1 MQSEAR
7 AGVGSG
13 RPAQIQESGA
23 GVGSGRPAPIQKAAV
38 IGAGV
43 MGSGI
48 AAQIANAGF
57 FVHLLD
63 IVPDGAED
71 RSVLAKEALK
81 KAAKADPA
89 PFMSKRAMKLV
100 EPGNLEDDLDKLKD
114 VDWIVEVVVE
124 NLEIKQALYR
134 KIAEV
139 KKPGAIVSSNTST
152 LPLAKLTEGL
162 PESLV
167 SDFLITHF
175 FNPPRYL
182 RLLEVV
188 AGPTTNQ
195 STLEA
200 VASFGDK
207 MLGKTVIRCKDTPG
221 FVGNRIGVYWMQ
233 AAFTEAFA
241 MNLPIEEADAA
252 MGRPLGIPKT
262 GIFGLADLVGID
274 LLPYVAGSLRQ
285 ALPSADG
292 FHAIDKP
299 LPRIEAMIEAGY
311 TGRKGKGG
319 FYRLN
324 REGGGRVKE
333 AMDLATG
340 EYATAQKPRLEGV
353 EAARKGGPRAL
364 FDVNEPASGWAWEV
378 MSKTLAYAA
387 SLVGEIAD
395 DITQIDAAM
404 RLGYAWKWGPF
415 ELLDKIGPAWFRQK
429 LAASGVPCPSIL
441 EKVGDGTFYR
451 VEEGRLQYLTV
462 DGAYA
467 DVVRPEGVTLL
478 EDIKRVKE
486 KPLLKNGGAS
496 LWDIGDGVA
505 CFEIHTKMNAI
516 DPDVLD
522 LLAKSIGHVEKN
534 MKALV
539 IYNEGSNFS
548 AGANIGLALFA
559 ANTAVWPMVE
569 DMVAKGQKTY
579 RKLKYAPFPVV
590 AAPSG
595 MALGG
600 GCEICLNADAIQA
613 CGETYMGLVEVGVGV
628 IPGWTGSTEMVQRWM
643 TREKRPGGP
652 MPAIS
657 KVFET
662 IGMAE
667 VAKSAA
673 EAKEKLFLREGDGIT
688 MNRDRLLAD
697 AKAKALGMVEGY
709 QPPEPKEISLPGP
722 TAKIAMGMAVE
733 GFRLQGK
740 ATPHDEVVAT
750 ELATILSGGDTD
762 ITETVT
768 DDQLLKLE
776 RQAFMK
782 LIRTPASLARIE
794 HMLETGKPL
803 RN

>member
-1 MQSEAR
+1 MQ
-7 AGVGSG
+7 
-13 RPAQIQESGA
+13 
-23 GVGSGRPAPIQKAAV
+23 IQKAAV
-38 IGAGV
+38 IGSGV

-48 AAQIANAGF
+48 AAQIANAGCP
-57 FVHLLD
+57 VLLLD
-63 IVPDGAED
+63 IVPEGAED
-71 RSVLAKEALK
+71 RNGLAKAALT

-100 EPGNLEDDLDKLKD
+100 EPGNIEDDLDKLGD
-114 VDWIVEVVVE
+114 VDWIVEVVIE
-124 NLEIKQALYR
+124 NLEIKQSLYR
-134 KIAEV
+134 KIEKAR
-139 KKPGAIVSSNTST
+139 KPGSVVSSNTST

-162 PESLV
+162 PESFTQ
-167 SDFLITHF
+167 DFLITHF

-188 AGPTTNQ
+188 AGPKTKNDV
-195 STLEA
+195 LEA
-200 VASFGDK
+200 LASFGDR

-221 FVGNRIGVYWMQ
+221 FIGNRIGVYWMQ
-233 AAFTEAFA
+233 AAFTEAFDI
-241 MNLPIEEADAA
+241 NLPVEEADLA

-274 LLPYVAGSLRQ
+274 LLPYVAGSLRKT
-285 ALPSADG
+285 LPSDDA
-292 FHAIDKP
+292 FHAIDRDI
-299 LPRIEAMIEAGY
+299 PRIKTMIEEGY

-324 REGGGRVKE
+324 KANGARVKE
-333 AMDLATG
+333 AMDLASG
-340 EYATAQKPRLEGV
+340 EYRTAAKPRLEGV
-353 EAARKGGPRAL
+353 DAARKGGPRAL
-364 FDVNEPASGWAWEV
+364 FESDEPASGWAWRV
-378 MSKTLAYAA
+378 MSKTLGYAA

-415 ELLDKIGPAWFRQK
+415 ELLDKIGPAWFREQ
-429 LAASGVPCPSIL
+429 LAAAGDTVPSLL

-451 VEEGRLQYLTV
+451 VENGRLQYLTV
-462 DGAYA
+462 DGSYKN
-467 DVVRPEGVTLL
+467 VERPEGVILL
-478 EDIKRVKE
+478 EDVKSRAE
-486 KPLLKNGGAS
+486 KPLLRNSGAS
-496 LWDIGDGVA
+496 LWDLGDGVA
-505 CFEIHTKMNAI
+505 CFEIHTKMNAV

-522 LLAKSIGHVEKN
+522 LLNKSIGLVEKEK
-534 MKALV
+534 KALV

-548 AGANIGLALFA
+548 VGANIGLALFA

-579 RKLKYAPFPVV
+579 RKMKYAPFPVV

-600 GCEICLNADAIQA
+600 GCEICLNSDAIQA
-613 CGETYMGLVEVGVGV
+613 HAETYMGLVEVGVGV
-628 IPGWTGSTEMVQRWM
+628 IPAWTGTTEMITRWM
-643 TREKRPGGP
+643 HHKKRPGGP
-652 MPAIS
+652 MPPIS
-657 KVFET
+657 KVFEA
-662 IGMAE
+662 IGMAQ

-673 EAKEKLFLREGDGIT
+673 EAKEMLFLRDGDGIT

-697 AKAKALGMVEGY
+697 AKARALAMVQDY
-709 QPPEPKEISLPGP
+709 QVPEPVEISLPGP
-722 TAKIAMGMAVE
+722 TAAVALDMAVE

-740 ATPHDEVVAT
+740 ATAHDEVVAS
-750 ELATILSGGDTD
+750 ELASILSGDKTD
-762 ITETVT
+762 ITETVS
-768 DDQLLKLE
+768 DDDLLKLE

-782 LIRTPASLARIE
+782 LIKTPATLARIE

>member
-1 MQSEAR
+1 VE
-7 AGVGSG
+7 
-13 RPAQIQESGA
+13 IK
-23 GVGSGRPAPIQKAAV
+23 KAAV
-38 IGAGV
+38 IGSGV
-43 MGSGI
+43 MGCGI

-57 FVHLLD
+57 PVLLLD

-71 RSVLAKEALK
+71 RNALAKGALA

-89 PFMSKRAMKLV
+89 AFMSKRAMKLV
-100 EPGNLEDDLDKLKD
+100 EPGNIEDDLEKLKD
-114 VDWIVEVVVE
+114 VDWIIEVVIE
-124 NLEIKQALYR
+124 DLSIKQDLYR
-134 KIAEV
+134 KIEGTRR
-139 KKPGAIVSSNTST
+139 KGSIVSSNTST

-162 PESLV
+162 PKSFA

-188 AGPTTNQ
+188 AGPTTKKE
-195 STLEA
+195 SLEA
-200 VASFGDK
+200 LASFGDRE
-207 MLGKTVIRCKDTPG
+207 LGKTVIRCKDTPG
-221 FVGNRIGVYWMQ
+221 FIGNRIGVYWMQ
-233 AAFTEAFA
+233 AAFTEAFEI
-241 MNLPIEEADAA
+241 NLSVEEADAA

-274 LLPYVAGSLRQ
+274 LLPYVAGSLRKS
-285 ALPSADG
+285 LPSTDA

-299 LPRIEAMIEAGY
+299 LPRIEAMIDAGY

-324 REGGGRVKE
+324 KASGARVKE

-340 EYATAQKPRLEGV
+340 DYSTAQKPRLDGV
-353 EAARKGGPRAL
+353 EAARKGGPQAL
-364 FDVNEPASGWAWEV
+364 FESDEPAAGWALRV

-387 SLVGEIAD
+387 SLVPEIAD
-395 DITQIDAAM
+395 DITAVDAAM

-415 ELLDKIGPAWFRQK
+415 ELLDKIGPAWFRER
-429 LAASGVPCPSIL
+429 LAAAGVIVPSLL

-451 VEEGRLQYLTV
+451 VEDGRLQYLTV
-462 DGAYA
+462 DGDYA
-467 DVVRPEGVTLL
+467 DLARPDGVTLL
-478 EDIKRVKE
+478 EDIKRTSE

-522 LLAKSIGHVEKN
+522 LLTKSIGLVEKD
-534 MKALV
+534 MKALI

-548 AGANIGLALFA
+548 VGANIGLALFA

-569 DMVAKGQKTY
+569 DMVSKGQKTY
-579 RKLKYAPFPVV
+579 RKLKYAPFPAV

-613 CGETYMGLVEVGVGV
+613 HAETYMGLVEVGVGV
-628 IPGWTGSTEMVQRWM
+628 IPGWTGTTEMITRWM
-643 TREKRPGGP
+643 TQKKRPGGP

-662 IGMAE
+662 VGMAE

-673 EAKEKLFLREGDGIT
+673 ECKEKLFLREGDAVT

-697 AKAKALGMVEGY
+697 AKAKALSMVEGY
-709 QPPEPKEISLPGP
+709 QPPEPKEIALPGP
-722 TAKIAMGMAVE
+722 TAKLALGMAVE

-740 ATPHDEVVAT
+740 ATPHDEVVAA
-750 ELATILSGGDTD
+750 ELATILSGDDTD
-762 ITETVT
+762 ITETIGE
-768 DDQLLKLE
+768 DDLLKLE
-776 RQAFMK
+776 RKAFMK
-782 LIRTPASLARIE
+782 LIKTPATLARIE

>member
-1 MQSEAR
+1 
-7 AGVGSG
+7 
-13 RPAQIQESGA
+13 
-23 GVGSGRPAPIQKAAV
+23 
-38 IGAGV
+38 

-57 FVHLLD
+57 PVLLLD
-63 IVPDGAED
+63 IVPDGADD
-71 RSVLAKEALK
+71 RNMLAKEALK

-100 EPGNLEDDLDKLKD
+100 EPGNIEDDFSELAD
-114 VDWIVEVVVE
+114 VDWIVEVVIE
-124 NLEIKQALYR
+124 DLAIKQDLYR
-134 KIAEV
+134 KIEAV
-139 KKPGAIVSSNTST
+139 RKPGSIVSSNTST
-152 LPLAKLTEGL
+152 LPLAKLTDGL
-162 PESLV
+162 PETFHQ
-167 SDFLITHF
+167 DFLITHF

-188 AGPTTNQ
+188 AGPHTKA
-195 STLEA
+195 SALEA
-200 VASFGDK
+200 VASFGDRA
-207 MLGKTVIRCKDTPG
+207 LGKTVIRCKDTPG
-221 FVGNRIGVYWMQ
+221 FIGNRIGVYWMQ
-233 AAFTEAFA
+233 AAFTEAFDI
-241 MNLPIEEADAA
+241 NLSVEEADAA

-274 LLPYVAGSLRQ
+274 LLPYVAGSLRNT
-285 ALPSADG
+285 LPADDA

-299 LPRIEAMIEAGY
+299 LPRIQAMIDAGY

-324 REGGGRVKE
+324 MADGARVKE
-333 AMDLATG
+333 AMDLASG
-340 EYATAQKPRLEGV
+340 DYAPARRPRLEGV

-364 FDVNEPASGWAWEV
+364 FEVDEPASGWAWRV

-415 ELLDKIGPAWFRQK
+415 ELLDKIGPAWFRRQ
-429 LAASGVPCPSIL
+429 LAAAGVTVPPIL

-451 VEEGRLQYLTV
+451 VEGGRLQYLDV
-462 DGAYA
+462 DGAYQ
-467 DVVRPEGVTLL
+467 DVVRPDGVMLL
-478 EDIKRVKE
+478 EDVKRASE
-486 KPLLKNGGAS
+486 KPLLKNGSAS

-505 CFEIHTKMNAI
+505 CFEFHTKMNAL

-522 LLAKSIGHVEKN
+522 LLTKSIGVVERD

-548 AGANIGLALFA
+548 VGANIGLALFA

-569 DMVAKGQKTY
+569 DMVSKGQKCY

-613 CGETYMGLVEVGVGV
+613 HAETYMGLVEVGVGV
-628 IPGWTGSTEMVQRWM
+628 IPGWTGTTEMIQRWI
-643 TREKRPGGP
+643 TNDKRPGGP

-657 KVFET
+657 KVFEA

-673 EAKEKLFLREGDGIT
+673 QAKDLLFLRREDGVT

-697 AKAKALGMVEGY
+697 AKAKALALVEGY
-709 QPPEPKEISLPGP
+709 HPPKPIEIALPGP
-722 TAKIAMGMAVE
+722 TAKLAMGMAVE

-740 ATPHDEVVAT
+740 ATPHDEVVAS
-750 ELATILSGGDTD
+750 ELAAILSGGDTD
-762 ITETVT
+762 ITETVGE
-768 DDQLLKLE
+768 DDLLKME

-782 LIRTPASLARIE
+782 LIKTSATLARVE

>member
-1 MQSEAR
+1 MD
-7 AGVGSG
+7 
-13 RPAQIQESGA
+13 IQ
-23 GVGSGRPAPIQKAAV
+23 RAAV

-43 MGSGI
+43 MGTGI

-57 FVHLLD
+57 PVILLD

-81 KAAKADPA
+81 KAARADPA
-89 PFMSKRAMKLV
+89 PFMSKRAMRLV
-100 EPGNLEDDLDKLKD
+100 EPGNIEDDLEKLAE

-124 NLEIKQALYR
+124 DLAIKQELYK
-134 KIAEV
+134 KIAGV

-152 LPLAKLTEGL
+152 LPLAQLTAGL
-162 PESLV
+162 PETFT

-188 AGPTTNQ
+188 AGPET
-195 STLEA
+195 SDEVLEA
-200 VASFGDK
+200 LASFGDK
-207 MLGKTVIRCKDTPG
+207 ALGKTVIRCKDTPG
-221 FVGNRIGVYWMQ
+221 FIGNRIGVYWMQ
-233 AAFTEAFA
+233 AAFTGAFDA
-241 MNLPIEEADAA
+241 NLPIEEADAA

-274 LLPYVAGSLRQ
+274 LLPYVAGSLRK
-285 ALPSADG
+285 ALPEGDA
-292 FHAIDKP
+292 FHDIDRD
-299 LPRIEAMIEAGY
+299 LPRIQAMIEAGY

-324 REGGGRVKE
+324 KADGARVKE

-340 EYATAQKPRLEGV
+340 EYQTANKPRLEGV

-364 FDVNEPASGWAWEV
+364 FEGDEPASDWAWRV

-387 SLVGEIAD
+387 SLVGEIAN

-404 RLGYAWKWGPF
+404 KLGYAWKWGPF
-415 ELLDKIGPAWFRQK
+415 ELLDKIGPAWFLQR
-429 LAASGVPCPSIL
+429 LAAAGVAVPSIL

-451 VEEGRLQYLTV
+451 VEHGRLQYLTLEGSYEDV
-462 DGAYA
+462 ERPDG
-467 DVVRPEGVTLL
+467 VLLL
-478 EDIKRVKE
+478 EDVKRAAE
-486 KPLLKNGGAS
+486 KPLLKNGSAS

-522 LLAKSIGHVEKN
+522 LLNKSIGLIEKEK
-534 MKALV
+534 KALV

-548 AGANIGLALFA
+548 VGANIGLALFA

-579 RKLKYAPFPVV
+579 RKMKYAPFPVV
-590 AAPSG
+590 AAPAG

-600 GCEICLNADAIQA
+600 GCEICLNADAVQA

-628 IPGWTGSTEMVQRWM
+628 IPGWTGTTEMIQRWI

-673 EAKEKLFLREGDGIT
+673 QAKEMLFLRKDDGVT

-697 AKAKALGMVEGY
+697 AKARALAMVEGY
-709 QPPEPKEISLPGP
+709 QAQEPVEISLPGP
-722 TAKIAMGMAVE
+722 TAKLAMGMAVE

-740 ATPHDEVVAT
+740 ATPHDEVVAA
-750 ELATILSGGDTD
+750 ELATILSGADTD
-762 ITETVT
+762 ITETVGE
-768 DDQLLKLE
+768 DALLKME
-776 RQAFMK
+776 RTAFMK
-782 LIRTPASLARIE
+782 LVKMPATLARIE

>member
-1 MQSEAR
+1 MDIR
-7 AGVGSG
+7 
-13 RPAQIQESGA
+13 
-23 GVGSGRPAPIQKAAV
+23 KACV
-38 IGAGV
+38 IGSGV

-57 FVHLLD
+57 PVLLLD
-63 IVPDGAED
+63 IVPDGAAD
-71 RSVLAKEALK
+71 RNVLAKEALK

-100 EPGNLEDDLDKLKD
+100 EPGNIEDDLDRLKD
-114 VDWIVEVVVE
+114 VDWIIEVVVE
-124 NLEIKQALYR
+124 NLEIKQALYE
-134 KIAEV
+134 KIEKAR
-139 KKPGAIVSSNTST
+139 KPGSIVSSNTST
-152 LPLAKLTEGL
+152 LPLAQLTAGL
-162 PESLV
+162 PETFAN
-167 SDFLITHF
+167 DFLITHF

-188 AGPTTNQ
+188 AGPTTNK

-200 VASFGDK
+200 VASFGDR

-221 FVGNRIGVYWMQ
+221 FIGNRIGVYWMQ
-233 AAFTEAFA
+233 AAFTEAFDA
-241 MNLPIEEADAA
+241 NISIEEADLA

-274 LLPYVAGSLRQ
+274 LLPYVSGSLRK
-285 ALPSADG
+285 ALPADDA
-292 FHAIDKP
+292 FHAIDRDI
-299 LPRIEAMIEAGY
+299 PRIKSMIEAGY

-324 REGGGRVKE
+324 KADGARIKE

-340 EYATAQKPRLEGV
+340 EYHTAARPRLEGV
-353 EAARKGGPRAL
+353 DAARKGGPRAL
-364 FDVNEPASGWAWEV
+364 FESDEPAAAWSWRV

-404 RLGYAWKWGPF
+404 KLGYAWKWGPF
-415 ELLDKIGPAWFRQK
+415 ELLDKIGPAWFREQ
-429 LAASGVPCPSIL
+429 LAAAGVTVPSLL

-451 VEEGRLQYLTV
+451 VQDGHLQYLTV
-462 DGAYA
+462 EGGYEDL
-467 DVVRPEGVTLL
+467 VRPEGVTLL
-478 EDIKRVKE
+478 EDVKRATE
-486 KPLLKNGGAS
+486 KPLLRNGGAS
-496 LWDIGDGVA
+496 LWDLGDGVA

-522 LLAKSIGHVEKN
+522 LLNKSIGLVEKE

-548 AGANIGLALFA
+548 VGANIGLALFA

-579 RKLKYAPFPVV
+579 RKMKYAPFPVV

-600 GCEICLNADAIQA
+600 GCEICLNADAIQTHA
-613 CGETYMGLVEVGVGV
+613 ETYMGLVEAGVGV
-628 IPGWTGSTEMVQRWM
+628 IPGWTGTTEMITRWM
-643 TREKRPGGP
+643 TKKKRPGGP

-673 EAKEKLFLREGDGIT
+673 QAKELLFLREGDGIT
-688 MNRDRLLAD
+688 MNRDRLLAE
-697 AKAKALGMVEGY
+697 AKAKALAMADTY
-709 QPPEPKEISLPGP
+709 QVPEPVEISLPGP
-722 TAKIAMGMAVE
+722 TAKLAMGMAVE

-740 ATPHDEVVAT
+740 ATAHDEVVAS
-750 ELATILSGGDTD
+750 ELATILSGDRAD
-762 ITETVT
+762 ITETVAEK
-768 DDQLLKLE
+768 DLLKME
-776 RQAFMK
+776 RDAFMR
-782 LIRTPASLARIE
+782 LIKTPATLARIE

>member
-1 MQSEAR
+1 ME
-7 AGVGSG
+7 
-13 RPAQIQESGA
+13 IK
-23 GVGSGRPAPIQKAAV
+23 KAAV
-38 IGAGV
+38 IGSGV

-57 FVHLLD
+57 PVLLLD
-63 IVPDGAED
+63 IVPEGAED
-71 RSVLAKEALK
+71 RSILAKEALK

-100 EPGNLEDDLDKLKD
+100 EPGNIEDDLEKLAD
-114 VDWIVEVVVE
+114 VDWIVEVVIE
-124 NLEIKQALYR
+124 DLAIKQNLYR

-139 KKPGAIVSSNTST
+139 KKLGGIVSSNTST

-162 PESLV
+162 PESFV
-167 SDFLITHF
+167 ENFLITHF

-188 AGPTTNQ
+188 AGPATNK

-200 VASFGDK
+200 VASFGDR

-233 AAFTEAFA
+233 AAFSEAFA
-241 MNLPIEEADAA
+241 INLPVEEADAS
-252 MGRPLGIPKT
+252 MSRPLGIPKT

-274 LLPYVAGSLRQ
+274 LLPYVAGSLRTT
-285 ALPSADG
+285 LPSDDA
-292 FHAIDKP
+292 FHDIDKP
-299 LPRIEAMIEAGY
+299 LPRIQAMIEAGY

-324 REGGGRVKE
+324 RANGARVKE
-333 AMDLATG
+333 AMDLTTG
-340 EYATAQKPRLEGV
+340 EYHTASKPRLESV

-364 FDVNEPASGWAWEV
+364 FEGDEPASGWAWRV
-378 MSKTLAYAA
+378 MSKTLSYAA

-395 DITQIDAAM
+395 DITEIDAAM

-415 ELLDKIGPAWFRQK
+415 ELLDKIGPAWFRER
-429 LAASGVPCPSIL
+429 LAAAGLTYPSIL

-451 VEEGRLQYLTV
+451 VEDGRLQYLTV
-462 DGAYA
+462 NGDYA
-467 DVVRPEGVTLL
+467 DLLRPEGVTLL
-478 EDIKRVKE
+478 EDVKRASK

-522 LLAKSIGHVEKN
+522 LLTKSIGLVEKE

-539 IYNEGSNFS
+539 LYNEGSNFS
-548 AGANIGLALFA
+548 VGANIGLALFA

-569 DMVAKGQKTY
+569 DMVAKGQKAY

-613 CGETYMGLVEVGVGV
+613 HAESYMGLVEVGVGV
-628 IPGWTGSTEMVQRWM
+628 IPGWTGTTEMITRWI
-643 TREKRPGGP
+643 TKEKRPGGP

-673 EAKEKLFLREGDGIT
+673 EAKEKLFLREGDNIT
-688 MNRDRLLAD
+688 MNRDRLLAE
-697 AKAKALGMVEGY
+697 AKAKALAMVEGY
-709 QPPEPKEISLPGP
+709 QPPTPQDIALPGP
-722 TAKIAMGMAVE
+722 TAKVAMGMAVE

-740 ATPHDEVVAT
+740 ATAHDEVVAA
-750 ELATILSGGDTD
+750 ELATVLSGDKTD
-762 ITETVT
+762 ITETVSE
-768 DDQLLKLE
+768 DSLLKLE
-776 RQAFMK
+776 RKAFMN
-782 LIRTPASLARIE
+782 LIKTPATLARIE

>member
-1 MQSEAR
+1 VE
-7 AGVGSG
+7 
-13 RPAQIQESGA
+13 IK
-23 GVGSGRPAPIQKAAV
+23 KAAV
-38 IGAGV
+38 IGSGV

-57 FVHLLD
+57 PVLLLD
-63 IVPDGAED
+63 IVPDGADD
-71 RSVLAKEALK
+71 RNMLAKEALK

-100 EPGNLEDDLDKLKD
+100 EPGNIEDDFSELAD
-114 VDWIVEVVVE
+114 VDWIVEVVIE
-124 NLEIKQALYR
+124 DLAIKQDLYR
-134 KIAEV
+134 KIEAV
-139 KKPGAIVSSNTST
+139 RKPGSIVSSNTST
-152 LPLAKLTEGL
+152 LPLAKLTDGL
-162 PESLV
+162 PETFHQ
-167 SDFLITHF
+167 DFLITHF

-188 AGPTTNQ
+188 AGPHTKA
-195 STLEA
+195 SALEA
-200 VASFGDK
+200 VASFGDRA
-207 MLGKTVIRCKDTPG
+207 LGKTVIRCKDTPG
-221 FVGNRIGVYWMQ
+221 FIGNRIGVYWMQ
-233 AAFTEAFA
+233 AAFTEAFDI
-241 MNLPIEEADAA
+241 NLSVEEADAA

-274 LLPYVAGSLRQ
+274 LLPYVAGSLRNT
-285 ALPSADG
+285 LPADDA

-299 LPRIEAMIEAGY
+299 LPRIQAMIDAGY

-324 REGGGRVKE
+324 KADGARVKE
-333 AMDLATG
+333 AMDLASG
-340 EYATAQKPRLEGV
+340 DYARARRPRLEGV

-364 FDVNEPASGWAWEV
+364 FEVDEPASGWAWRV

-415 ELLDKIGPAWFRQK
+415 ELLDKIGPAWFRRQ
-429 LAASGVPCPSIL
+429 LAAAGVTVPPIL

-451 VEEGRLQYLTV
+451 VEGERLQYLDV
-462 DGAYA
+462 DGAYQ
-467 DVVRPEGVTLL
+467 DVVRPDGVMLL
-478 EDIKRVKE
+478 EDVKRASE
-486 KPLLKNGGAS
+486 KPLLKNGSAS

-505 CFEIHTKMNAI
+505 CFEFHTKMNAL

-522 LLAKSIGHVEKN
+522 LLTKSIGVVERD

-548 AGANIGLALFA
+548 VGANIGLALFA

-569 DMVAKGQKTY
+569 DMVSKGQKCY

-613 CGETYMGLVEVGVGV
+613 HAETYMGLVEVGVGV
-628 IPGWTGSTEMVQRWM
+628 IPGWTGTTEMIQRWI
-643 TREKRPGGP
+643 TNDKRPGGP

-657 KVFET
+657 KVFEA

-673 EAKEKLFLREGDGIT
+673 QAKDLLFLRREDGVT

-697 AKAKALGMVEGY
+697 AKAKALALVEGY
-709 QPPEPKEISLPGP
+709 HPPKPIEIALPGP
-722 TAKIAMGMAVE
+722 TAKLAMGMAVD
-733 GFRLQGK
+733 GFRQQGK
-740 ATPHDEVVAT
+740 ATPHDEVVAS

-762 ITETVT
+762 ITETVGE
-768 DDQLLKLE
+768 DDLLKME

-782 LIRTPASLARIE
+782 LIKTSATLARVE

>member
-1 MQSEAR
+1 VEIR
-7 AGVGSG
+7 
-13 RPAQIQESGA
+13 
-23 GVGSGRPAPIQKAAV
+23 KAAV
-38 IGAGV
+38 IGSGV

-48 AAQIANAGF
+48 AAQIANAGIP
-57 FVHLLD
+57 VLLLD
-63 IVPDGAED
+63 IVPNEAKD
-71 RSVLAKEALK
+71 RNILAKDALK
-81 KAAKADPA
+81 NAAKADPA

-100 EPGNLEDDLDKLKD
+100 EPGNIEDDLEKLAD

-124 NLEIKQALYR
+124 DLEIKQALYR

-152 LPLAKLTEGL
+152 LPLAKLTHGL
-162 PESLV
+162 PESFTQ
-167 SDFLITHF
+167 DFLITHF

-188 AGPTTNQ
+188 AGPATNQ

-200 VASFGDK
+200 VASLGDR
-207 MLGKTVIRCKDTPG
+207 MLGKTVIRCRDTPG

-233 AAFTEAFA
+233 AAFTEAFDI
-241 MNLPIEEADAA
+241 NLPVEEADAA
-252 MGRPLGIPKT
+252 MGRPFGIPKT

-274 LLPYVAGSLRQ
+274 LLPYVAGSLRK
-285 ALPSADG
+285 ALPSDDA

-299 LPRIEAMIEAGY
+299 LPRIQAMIERGY

-324 REGGGRVKE
+324 KANGARVKE

-340 EYATAQKPRLEGV
+340 DYHTAAKPRLDGV

-364 FDVNEPASGWAWEV
+364 FESDEPAAAWAWRV

-395 DITQIDAAM
+395 DITQIDTAM

-415 ELLDKIGPAWFRQK
+415 ELLDKIGPTWFRQQ
-429 LAASGVPCPSIL
+429 LAAAGVPVPSIV

-451 VEEGRLQYLTV
+451 VEGGRLQYLKV
-462 DGAYA
+462 DGAYQ
-467 DVVRPEGVTLL
+467 DVVRPDGVLLL
-478 EDIKRVKE
+478 EDVKRRSE
-486 KPLLKNGGAS
+486 KPLLRNRGAS

-516 DPDVLD
+516 EPDILD
-522 LLAKSIGHVEKN
+522 LLTKSISLVDKE

-548 AGANIGLALFA
+548 VGANIGLALFA

-569 DMVAKGQKTY
+569 DMVGKGQKAY

-613 CGETYMGLVEVGVGV
+613 HAETYMGLVEVGVGV
-628 IPGWTGSTEMVQRWM
+628 IPGWTGTTEMIQRWM
-643 TREKRPGGP
+643 TNKKRPGGP

-673 EAKEKLFLREGDGIT
+673 EAKEKLFLRDGDGIT
-688 MNRDRLLAD
+688 MNRDRLLAE
-697 AKAKALGMVEGY
+697 AKAKALALVEGY
-709 QPPEPKEISLPGP
+709 QPPEPIDISLPGP
-722 TAKIAMGMAVE
+722 TAKVAMAMAVE
-733 GFRLQGK
+733 GFRQQGK
-740 ATPHDEVVAT
+740 ATVHDEVVAA
-750 ELATILSGGDTD
+750 ELATILSGDKTD
-762 ITETVT
+762 ITETVSE
-768 DDQLLKLE
+768 DNLLKLE
-776 RQAFMK
+776 RKAFMN
-782 LIRTPASLARIE
+782 LIKTPATLARIE
-794 HMLETGKPL
+794 HMLDTGKPL